1 MVVTGTF
8 IHLEKTMRK
17 ALLATLALSPVLLHA
32 QANSPAQP
40 QVTLESRL
48 AAPAVPGTAT
58 TTKPHRVSTGVVSP
72 KLIHS
77 TTVSSENTWPW
88 GITGVAKTVVV
99 GMIVTPEGVPTELK
113 IVKSGG
119 PELDHNVLA
128 AVAQYRFKPGTVSD
142 QPVAFPLN
150 LEVNLTTASLR

>member
-1 MVVTGTF
+1 
-8 IHLEKTMRK
+8 MRR

-40 QVTLESRL
+40 QNTLESRL
-48 AAPAVPGTAT
+48 AAPAAPGAADRGTAT
-58 TTKPHRVSTGVVSP
+58 KAFRVSTGVQSP

-77 TTVSSENTWPW
+77 ISVSSDNTWPW
-88 GITGVAKTVVV
+88 AALGGSKSVVV
-99 GMIVTPEGVPTELK
+99 SMIVDTNGVPTDLK
-113 IVKSGG
+113 IVKSAG

-128 AVAQYRFKPGTVSD
+128 AVGQYRFKPGTVSD

-150 LEVNLTTASLR
+150 LEINLTAPAR

>member
-1 MVVTGTF
+1 
-8 IHLEKTMRK
+8 MRK

-32 QANSPAQP
+32 QANSPAQT
-40 QVTLESRL
+40 QVALESRL
-48 AAPAVPGTAT
+48 AAPAVPGIVT
-58 TTKPHRVSTGVVSP
+58 TTKPRRVSTGVVSP

-77 TTVSSENTWPW
+77 TVVSAENTWPW
-88 GITGVAKTVVV
+88 GITGIAKTVVV

-119 PELDHNVLA
+119 PELDHNVLT

-142 QPVAFPLN
+142 QAVAFPLN
-150 LEVNLTTASLR
+150 LEVNLSSSPVR